1 VAPCRQ
7 PARCPVYS
15 LGATPGVGK
24 LLRDRGAISRR
35 SKPASFGLAILL
47 LSQPRPLGGLPRA
60 SPIAFRVSY
69 FTPTLHLV
77 GATTQRLIARLAQ
90 AMEFSTHCIGA
101 LRGAPTSL
109 HLLAATPQRLAAS
122 LIEAAGVSLHR
133 ISAPRGALG
142 ISSHSITELHGARG
156 RRHRFRPSP
165 VCFRQAV

>member
-101 LRGAPTSL
+101 LRGAPASL
-109 HLLAATPQRLAAS
+109 HPLAATPQGLIACLYRRRGFPPITSLRFVAHRSVHTSRKPAS
-122 LIEAAGVSLHR
+122 AISFGVSIIL
-133 ISAPRGALG
+133 AYNDGG
-142 ISSHSITELHGARG
+142 Q
-156 RRHRFRPSP
+156 
-165 VCFRQAV
+165 V

>member
-101 LRGAPTSL
+101 LRGAPSRVHPL
-109 HLLAATPQRLAAS
+109 NATAHRLIVC
-122 LIEAAGVSLHR
+122 LYRLWRFPR
-133 ISAPRGALG
+133 IPSVRFVAHIKLDLMPAMQGYP
-142 ISSHSITELHGARG
+142 HSFGWVRTRL
-156 RRHRFRPSP
+156 PY
-165 VCFRQAV
+165 QT